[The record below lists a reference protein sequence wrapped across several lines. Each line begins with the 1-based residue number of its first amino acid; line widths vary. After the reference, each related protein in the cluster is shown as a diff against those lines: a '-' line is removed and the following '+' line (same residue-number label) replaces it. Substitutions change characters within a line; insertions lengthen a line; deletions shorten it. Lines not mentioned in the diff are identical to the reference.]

1 MPIEILMPALS
12 PTMTEGTLASWSK
25 KEGDEIKSGDLI
37 AEIETDKAIMEVE
50 SLYKGKIAKI
60 LVPAGTQGVKINTVI
75 ALVLEKNETPADLEN
90 FIPKLGTLHGSSCTA
105 KAEDSLKDEVKSCN
119 IATEAGAE
127 IKEDRIFASPLAKRI
142 ATEKSINLSEI
153 NGSGPRGRVVK
164 EDVLNAKL
172 SVVTSSSAVST
183 GRNSE
188 EYRDVKN
195 SGMRSVI
202 ANRLLESKQTIPH
215 FYLDADCNLDNL
227 LSARE
232 LINSRAP
239 KKDGKPAYKISV
251 NDIMVK
257 CTALAIKNKS
267 FVNCS
272 YLGNAVRYYNNVD
285 ISIAVSIPDGLITPI
300 VKNADQKGIL
310 QISSEIKDL
319 AARARSGGLRADEF
333 QGGGFSISNLGMYGV
348 KNFHAIVNP
357 PQSCIL
363 AIGASEERAIVKNG
377 VVSVANMVT
386 ISISVDHRAIDGSA
400 AAEFL
405 SELKSIIENPILALL

>member
-12 PTMTEGTLASWSK
+12 PTMTEGTLASWNK

-50 SLYKGKIAKI
+50 SLYKGKIGKI

-75 ALVLEKNETPADLEN
+75 ALVLEKNETEKDLDG
-90 FIPKLGTLHGSSCTA
+90 FTPKIGIMHGASGEKKSDESVSETIKSVA
-105 KAEDSLKDEVKSCN
+105 KIEERSDTTRERV
-119 IATEAGAE
+119 
-127 IKEDRIFASPLAKRI
+127 FASPLAKRI
-142 ATEKSINLSEI
+142 ATEKSIDLCTIS
-153 NGSGPRGRVVK
+153 GSGPRGRVIRD
-164 EDVLNAKL
+164 DVLNAK
-172 SVVTSSSAVST
+172 SAEKTGMICTSI

-227 LSARE
+227 LAARE

-239 KKDGKPAYKISV
+239 KKDGKPIYKISV

-272 YLGNAVRYYNNVD
+272 YLSNSVRYYNNVD

-310 QISSEIKDL
+310 EISAEIKDL
-319 AARARSGGLRADEF
+319 ASRARSGGLRSDEF

-377 VVSVANMVT
+377 AVSVANMVT
-386 ISISVDHRAIDGSA
+386 ISISVDHRAIDGSL

-405 SELKSIIENPILALL
+405 SELKAIIENPILALL